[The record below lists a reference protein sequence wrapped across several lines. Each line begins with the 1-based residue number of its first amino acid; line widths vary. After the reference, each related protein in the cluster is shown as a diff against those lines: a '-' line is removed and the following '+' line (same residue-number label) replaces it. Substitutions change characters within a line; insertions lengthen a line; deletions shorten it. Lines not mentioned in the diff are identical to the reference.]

1 MLLVTPAEGAF
12 AGAGTF
18 VKAGTFVEAG
28 NKAARFRSDPFVP
41 GGAESKS
48 KKDPSAASKLNE
60 PRTMKK
66 NIKPGSN
73 KHRQ

>member
-1 MLLVTPAEGAF
+1 MLLVTLAEGAF

-18 VKAGTFVEAG
+18 VAAG

-48 KKDPSAASKLNE
+48 KKDPSAANKPNE

-66 NIKPGSN
+66 IIKPGS
-73 KHRQ
+73 KEHRQ